1 MDEEQKPATEP
12 ETSVA
17 VELAKERSLVR
28 RLSRALGFA
37 DFMAVF
43 MVAATAFSAYAT
55 WRTASIAQAIYLAS
69 ERAYFGVEAVWI
81 DISRPNDPRVEVDF
95 RNFGN
100 VAAQDVKIARRLKV
114 DGVTV
119 KGSEN
124 ILNAGILSPTTP
136 HRLHLHL
143 PADSYTTVTTG
154 KSTLIVEVAASF
166 VSAQRQN
173 CYLERF
179 AYVEHENEFLID
191 GGTTDC
197 AAEAQV
203 EQEVVTALPPTAS

>member
-1 MDEEQKPATEP
+1 VDEDQKASTEP
-12 ETSVA
+12 ETGVA
-17 VELAKERSLVR
+17 IELAKERSLVR

-43 MVAATAFSAYAT
+43 MVAATGFSAFAT

-69 ERAYFGVEAVWI
+69 ERAYLGVEAVWI
-81 DISRPNDPRVEVDF
+81 DATRSNDPRVEVDF

-100 VAAQDVKIARRLKV
+100 VAAQDVKIARRLKI
-114 DGVTV
+114 DGVTI

-136 HRLHLHL
+136 HRLHLHF
-143 PADSYTTVTTG
+143 PAESYSAITSG
-154 KSTLIVEVAASF
+154 KATLELELAASF
-166 VSAQRQN
+166 VSAQRPI

-179 AYVEHENEFLID
+179 IYVMHESDFLID

-197 AAEAQV
+197 TAEAQV
-203 EQEVVTALPPTAS
+203 EQEVAAALPPTAS